1 MPQFPWVRPLALARA
16 VAGSALPAIMF
27 LGTAVPAQA
36 QREAPAALLSAAR
49 AVSREVA
56 GIRDLAWRR
65 PVDFQVSDR
74 STIQAYARASLER
87 EMSPE
92 EWQSYQALLAH
103 LGLIPRGLDL
113 QDLVVRLYA
122 EQIAGY
128 YDPHVQ
134 TFYLADWLPPLLQQA
149 VVAHEATHALQDQHF
164 DLDRWLTE
172 IPPTEDGALARGAVV
187 EGDAMAVMIAY
198 LLAPT
203 GQSIERLPDIARLL
217 EGQSTAIGA
226 AYPTFDRA
234 PEALQRLL
242 LFPYV
247 EGSRFV
253 IEALRAGGWR
263 AVDQL
268 YRDPPAST
276 EQVLHPERYW
286 ETRDAPRPLRVPDG
300 GAGAQLLTSGSW
312 GEFGARL
319 VLAAALGDSS
329 AAEPARGWDGDRYAL
344 YRLPDGGRRF
354 AWSLAWDTPR
364 DAEEFTRAYSRA
376 LVRRFPGSWRI
387 ETAPGRFTFHG
398 RGRGAVIVQT
408 GDRVEIR
415 ENG

>member
-1 MPQFPWVRPLALARA
+1 MPRFPRFPLLALA
-16 VAGSALPAIMF
+16 L
-27 LGTAVPAQA
+27 LGTATPALA
-36 QREAPAALLSAAR
+36 QREAPAALVAAAR

-56 GIRDLAWRR
+56 GIRDLDWRR
-65 PVDFQVSDR
+65 PVDFQVSNR
-74 STIQAYARASLER
+74 PTIQAYARASLER
-87 EMSPE
+87 EMSSAQWE
-92 EWQSYQALLAH
+92 SYQALLVH
-103 LGLIPRGLDL
+103 VGLIPAGLDL

-134 TFYLADWLPPLLQQA
+134 TFYLADWLPPLLQRA

-172 IPPTEDGALARGAVV
+172 LSPTEDGALARGAVV

-203 GQSIERLPDIARLL
+203 GQTIEQLPDIARLL
-217 EGQSTAIGA
+217 EGQGTAISA
-226 AYPTFDRA
+226 AYPTFERA

-253 IEALRAGGWR
+253 IETLGVGGWG
-263 AVDQL
+263 AVDRL
-268 YRDPPAST
+268 YHDPPAST
-276 EQVLHPERYW
+276 EQILHPERYW
-286 ETRDAPRPLRVPDG
+286 RARDVPRALNVPEG
-300 GAGAQLLTSGSW
+300 EAGAEILTSGSW

-319 VLAAALGDSS
+319 VLAAALGDSA

-344 YRLPDGGRRF
+344 YRLPNGGHRF
-354 AWSLAWDTPR
+354 SWSLAWDTPR
-364 DAEEFTRAYSRA
+364 DAEEFTRAYTQA
-376 LVRRFPGSWRI
+376 LVHRFPGTWRI
-387 ETAPGRFTFHG
+387 ETGQGRFTFRG